1 MPYFVQLL
9 AVAATRRVSLHTFE
23 RVTANSAQNKGFCT
37 KLFRKGGKG
46 SLRPKHVPI
55 LIFD

>member
-9 AVAATRRVSLHTFE
+9 AIAATGSVSSHSFE

-37 KLFRKGGKG
+37 KKFRKRGKG